1 MKKLIVLGTFFLFS
15 TLIFAQPKLEIVGG
29 DTYNWG
35 TVKPTDDPLKTKVK
49 IKNTGTELLKISE
62 VKPGCGCTTAPLD
75 KSELQPGEEAT
86 LDITL
91 RIGGAGNEVTKS
103 IRISSND
110 PKDPN
115 KYLFLKATVFHPISL
130 SPTQYFT
137 FNEMTV
143 GKESTAKLT
152 MKNNT
157 DHEVKLSN
165 VEFTPAD
172 LSLNLPKEKIL
183 KPGETFELIAKVIP
197 QKKGYFNCSVKI
209 KTTDLDMKELVVPG
223 YGNVKESPIFNNN

>member
-1 MKKLIVLGTFFLFS
+1 MKKLIILGIFFLFS
-15 TLIFAQPKLEIVGG
+15 NLIFAQPKLEIVGG

-35 TVKPTDDPLKTKVK
+35 TVKPTDDPLKAKVK
-49 IKNTGTELLKISE
+49 IRNAGTELLKITE

-75 KSELQPGEEAT
+75 KSELNPGEEAT
-86 LDITL
+86 LDIAL
-91 RIGGAGNEVTKS
+91 RIGGAANEITKS

-110 PKDPN
+110 PKNPN
-115 KYLFLKATVFHPISL
+115 KYLFLKARVYHPISL

-157 DHEVKLSN
+157 DHKVKLSN

-183 KPGETFELIAKVIP
+183 LPGETFELIAKVIP

-209 KTTDLDMKELVVPG
+209 KTTDPDMKELVIPG
-223 YGNVKESPIFNNN
+223 YGNVKESLIFNNN

>member
-1 MKKLIVLGTFFLFS
+1 MKKLIVLGIFFLFS

-35 TVKPTDDPLKTKVK
+35 TVKPTDNPLKAKVK
-49 IKNTGTELLKISE
+49 IKNTGTEPLKISE

-115 KYLFLKATVFHPISL
+115 KYLFLKATVYHPISL
-130 SPTQYFT
+130 SPTQYLT

-157 DHEVKLSN
+157 NHEVKLSN

-172 LSLNLPKEKIL
+172 LSLNLPKERIL

-209 KTTDLDMKELVVPG
+209 KTTDPDIKELVIPG